1 MQDVRRTSHQTK
13 KIQSKMSIDLNMT
26 QEKKSDPS
34 ALIFQ
39 NKDGLAWQGVDL
51 ALAMHEAGGSLLTM
65 PYVIRVFL
73 ENALRSHLQGKS
85 VSKEEIDLL
94 LHWTEHIGQDVPLF
108 VTRVILPD
116 SSGVPVLQDIAA
128 MRDAFS
134 RMGGEPSLVDTVV
147 PVDLIIDHSVQVDHW
162 GAADSVVKNMQVE
175 LERNRERY
183 SFIDWAQQAFK
194 GLRVFPPGSGIIHQV
209 NLERI
214 ASVVTQQKINDD
226 LWVCPEFVIGGDS
239 HTPMVNALGVLG
251 WGVGGIDAEAALL
264 GLAYSFPI
272 PEVVGVKLTG
282 HASPLVWTTDIALL
296 VTERLR
302 QEQVANC
309 AVEFFGPVAQHM
321 PIPERAT
328 LANMAPEYG
337 ATCGFFPV
345 DDLTLAYLKVTG
357 REQSQIDLVQA
368 YSKRAG
374 LFRTD
379 TSIDPQYSR
388 VIEIDIGQAV
398 PSLAGPRRP
407 QDRLPLPKVAL
418 DFSSR
423 LTQSIAQE
431 GFGPTLVDSVPGV
444 IPTGAVVIAAITS
457 CTNTSNPEVMIAAGL
472 VARNAVKR
480 GIAPPAW
487 VKTSLAPGSPAVIT
501 YLKNLGL
508 MEPLE
513 KLGFYLIG
521 FGCTTCGGKSGPLSP
536 EVAQEI
542 ESRQLVTAAVVSG
555 NRNFPG
561 RIHKLVR
568 ANYIGAPPLV
578 VAYALAGKIDID
590 FEHEPIGVNAQGEP
604 VFFKDIQPSKAE
616 VNALVA
622 QMYAAGDLLMTQQ
635 ASPMAASNWSQSDQV
650 GSLYRWDPASEYL
663 REPPFFSTDT
673 KADSPL
679 SELIESLKHARVLG
693 AFGDSLTTDHIS
705 PGSEIPVDTPA
716 GQYLISKGVTQ
727 KNFNSFIA
735 RRGNFEVMVRGTFAN
750 VRIRNTLTPE
760 LEGGVTIHFPSG
772 KQMTIFDAAK
782 QYMKDG
788 VAGVILAGQEYGTG
802 SSRDWA
808 AKGTALLGVKAVI
821 AQSYERIHRANLI
834 GMGVLPLR
842 FDEGVSWQ
850 SLGLD
855 GTEVYAFGNVEMG
868 VKAGE
873 SIEVCALH
881 ANGHKVVFQV
891 HALVNT
897 SAERELLRLGGIP
910 QSIIA
915 SLKVKGR
922 PEGIPA

>member
-1 MQDVRRTSHQTK
+1 MNAV
-13 KIQSKMSIDLNMT
+13 
-26 QEKKSDPS
+26 QELKPHDF
-34 ALIFQ
+34 IFE
-39 NKDGLAWQGVDL
+39 NTDGIAWQGVDL
-51 ALAMHEAGGSLLTM
+51 PLAVEKTGKDLSEM
-65 PYVIRVFL
+65 PYVIRIFL
-73 ENALRSHLQGKS
+73 ENLLRSHLQGKS
-85 VSKEEIDLL
+85 VSIQEIDLL
-94 LHWTEHIGQDVPLF
+94 FHWSDNIGQDVPLF

-128 MRDAFS
+128 MRDALS
-134 RMGGEPSLVDTVV
+134 RMGGEPSLVGMVV
-147 PVDLIIDHSVQVDHW
+147 PVDLIIDHSLQVDHW
-162 GAADSVVKNMQVE
+162 GRADSLVKNMQVE
-175 LERNRERY
+175 LQRNRERY

-214 ASVVTQQKINDD
+214 ASVVTQQKTKEQH
-226 LWVCPEFVIGGDS
+226 WVCPEFVIGGDS
-239 HTPMVNALGVLG
+239 HTPMINALGVLG

-282 HASPLVWTTDIALL
+282 SASPLVWTTDIALL

-302 QEQVANC
+302 HEGVTNC
-309 AVEFFGPVAQHM
+309 AVEFFGPVAQSM

-345 DDLTLAYLKVTG
+345 DDLTLQYLKVTG
-357 REQSQIDLVQA
+357 REQSQIELVQA
-368 YSKRAG
+368 YCKRVG
-374 LFRTD
+374 LFRSEN
-379 TSIDPQYSR
+379 SIDPHYSR
-388 VIEIDIGQAV
+388 VIEIDISQAV

-407 QDRLPLPKVAL
+407 QDRLPLPKVAA
-418 DFSSR
+418 DFSLR
-423 LTQSIAQE
+423 MTKSIAQE
-431 GFGPTLVDSVPGV
+431 GFGPSLAASVPGEM
-444 IPTGAVVIAAITS
+444 PSGAVVIAAITS

-472 VARNAVKR
+472 VARNAVKL
-480 GIAPPAW
+480 GIAPPSW

-542 ESRQLVTAAVVSG
+542 ESRELVTAAVVSG

-568 ANYIGAPPLV
+568 ANYIGAPSLV
-578 VAYALAGKIDID
+578 VAYALAGKIEID
-590 FEHEPIGVNAQGEP
+590 FEREPIGVNDQGEA
-604 VFFKDIQPSKAE
+604 VYFKDIQPSKTE
-616 VNALVA
+616 VNALVE
-622 QMYAAGDLLMTQQ
+622 QMYASGDLLLTQQ
-635 ASPMAASNWSQSDQV
+635 ASPLVASDWSESDQV
-650 GSLYRWDPASEYL
+650 GSLYKWDLESQYL
-663 REPPFFSTDT
+663 REPPFFSTET
-673 KADSPL
+673 KVDSSL
-679 SELIESLKHARVLG
+679 EELIASLKHARVLA

-716 GQYLISKGVTQ
+716 GQYLISKGVSQ
-727 KNFNSFIA
+727 KNFNSYIA

-750 VRIRNTLTPE
+750 VRIRNALTPE
-760 LEGGVTIHFPSG
+760 KEGGFTIHFPSG
-772 KQMTIFDAAK
+772 RLMTIFDAAQEYLK
-782 QYMKDG
+782 ERVG
-788 VAGVILAGQEYGTG
+788 GVILAGKEYGTG

-842 FDEGVSWQ
+842 FDTGVSWQ

-855 GTEVYAFGNVEMG
+855 GTEAYAFENI
-868 VKAGE
+868 KAGVLKGE
-873 SIEVCALH
+873 PIQVTALH
-881 ANGHKVVFQV
+881 AKGHTMVFQV
-891 HALVNT
+891 LAQVNT
-897 SAERELLRLGGIP
+897 TAERELLLVGGIP
-910 QSIIA
+910 QSIIE
-915 SLKVKGR
+915 SMKDKRVG
-922 PEGIPA
+922 

>member
-1 MQDVRRTSHQTK
+1 MNK
-13 KIQSKMSIDLNMT
+13 AN
-26 QEKKSDPS
+26 KSDPS
-34 ALIFQ
+34 SLIFEM
-39 NKDGLAWQGVDL
+39 KSGPVCQGVDL
-51 ALAMHEAGGSLLTM
+51 HLAMEQVGGQLSDM
-65 PYVIRVFL
+65 PYVIRVFM
-73 ENALRSHLQGKS
+73 ENLLRSHLQGKP
-85 VSKEEIDLL
+85 VSAQEIDSM
-94 LHWTEHIGQDVPLF
+94 LHWSEHIGQDVPLF

-116 SSGVPVLQDIAA
+116 SSGVPVLQDLAA

-134 RMGGEPSLVDTVV
+134 RIGGDPNRVDTVV
-147 PVDLIIDHSVQVDHW
+147 PVDLIIDHSVQVDNW

-175 LERNRERY
+175 MQRNRERY

-214 ASVVTQQKINDD
+214 STVVTQQKIQDHT
-226 LWVCPEFVIGGDS
+226 WVCPELVIGGDS

-282 HASPLVWTTDIALL
+282 QASPLVWTTDIALL
-296 VTERLR
+296 VTQRLR
-302 QEQVANC
+302 QERVANC
-309 AVEFFGPVAQHM
+309 AVEFFGPVAQLM

-345 DDLTLAYLKVTG
+345 DDLTLEYLKVTG
-357 REQSQIDLVQA
+357 REQSLIDLVQT
-368 YSKRAG
+368 YCKQTG
-374 LFRTD
+374 LFRSESSTA
-379 TSIDPQYSR
+379 PKYSR
-388 VIEIDIGQAV
+388 VIEIDISQAV

-407 QDRLPLPKVAL
+407 QDRLPLPTVAD
-418 DFSSR
+418 DFKLR
-423 LTQSIAQE
+423 MTQSIAQE
-431 GFGPTLVDSVPGV
+431 GFGPTLAESVPGN

-472 VARNAVKR
+472 VARNAVKL
-480 GIAPPAW
+480 GLTPPAW
-487 VKTSLAPGSPAVIT
+487 VKTSLAPGSPAVVT

-536 EVAQEI
+536 EVANEI
-542 ESRQLVTAAVVSG
+542 ESRQLVTAAVISG

-590 FEHEPIGVNAQGEP
+590 LEREPIGVNAAGQA
-604 VFFKDIQPSKAE
+604 VYFKDIQPTKAE

-622 QMYAAGDLLMTQQ
+622 QMYAAGDLYMTQQ
-635 ASPMAASNWSQSDQV
+635 ASPLAATQWSESEQV
-650 GSLYRWDPASEYL
+650 GSLYKWDPQSEYL
-663 REPPFFSTDT
+663 REPPFFSTDP
-673 KADSPL
+673 KAEAPL
-679 SELIESLKHARVLG
+679 DALIESLKHARVLG

-705 PGSEIPVDTPA
+705 PGSEIPVETPA

-727 KNFNSFIA
+727 KNFNSYIA
-735 RRGNFEVMVRGTFAN
+735 RRGNFEVMARGTFAN
-750 VRIRNTLTPE
+750 IRIRNALTPE
-760 LEGGVTIHFPSG
+760 VEGGFTKHLPSG
-772 KQMTIFDAAK
+772 RQMTIFEAAH
-782 QYMKDG
+782 QYMKEG
-788 VAGVILAGQEYGTG
+788 VASIILAGKEYGTG

-808 AKGTALLGVKAVI
+808 AKGAALLGVKAVI
-821 AQSYERIHRANLI
+821 AQSYERIHRANLV
-834 GMGVLPLR
+834 GMGVLPLC

-855 GTEVYAFGNVEMG
+855 GTEIYTLSHLE
-868 VKAGE
+868 AGISRGE
-873 SIEVCALH
+873 PIEVTARH
-881 ANGHKVVFQV
+881 DKGHQVVFHVRAQV
-891 HALVNT
+891 GT

-915 SLKVKGR
+915 SLKDQHSH
-922 PEGIPA
+922 

>member
-1 MQDVRRTSHQTK
+1 MNK
-13 KIQSKMSIDLNMT
+13 AN
-26 QEKKSDPS
+26 KSDPS
-34 ALIFQ
+34 SLIFEM
-39 NKDGLAWQGVDL
+39 KSGPVCQGVDL
-51 ALAMHEAGGSLLTM
+51 HLAMEQVGGQLSDM
-65 PYVIRVFL
+65 PYVIRVFM
-73 ENALRSHLQGKS
+73 ENLLRSHLQGKP
-85 VSKEEIDLL
+85 VSAQEIDSM
-94 LHWTEHIGQDVPLF
+94 LHWSQHIGQDVPLF

-116 SSGVPVLQDIAA
+116 SSGVPVLQDLAA

-134 RMGGEPSLVDTVV
+134 RIGGDPNQVDTVV
-147 PVDLIIDHSVQVDHW
+147 PVDLIIDHSVQVDNW

-175 LERNRERY
+175 MQRNRERY

-214 ASVVTQQKINDD
+214 STVVTQQKIQDHT
-226 LWVCPEFVIGGDS
+226 WVCPELVIGGDS

-282 HASPLVWTTDIALL
+282 QASPLVWTTDIALL
-296 VTERLR
+296 VTQRLR
-302 QEQVANC
+302 QERVANC
-309 AVEFFGPVAQHM
+309 AVEFFGPVAQLM

-345 DDLTLAYLKVTG
+345 DDLTLEYLKVTG
-357 REQSQIDLVQA
+357 REQSLIDLVQT
-368 YSKRAG
+368 YCKQTG
-374 LFRTD
+374 LFRSESSTA
-379 TSIDPQYSR
+379 PKYSR
-388 VIEIDIGQAV
+388 VIEIDISQAV

-407 QDRLPLPKVAL
+407 QDRLPLPTVAD
-418 DFSSR
+418 DFKLR
-423 LTQSIAQE
+423 MTQSIAQE
-431 GFGPTLVDSVPGV
+431 GFGPTLAESVPGN

-472 VARNAVKR
+472 VARNAVKL
-480 GIAPPAW
+480 GLTPPAW
-487 VKTSLAPGSPAVIT
+487 VKTSLAPGSPAVVT

-536 EVAQEI
+536 EVANEI
-542 ESRQLVTAAVVSG
+542 ESRQLVTAAVISG

-590 FEHEPIGVNAQGEP
+590 LEREPIGVNAAGQA
-604 VFFKDIQPSKAE
+604 VYFKDIQPTKAE

-622 QMYAAGDLLMTQQ
+622 QMYAAGDLHMTQQ
-635 ASPMAASNWSQSDQV
+635 ASPLAATQWSESEQV
-650 GSLYRWDPASEYL
+650 GSLYKWDPQSEYL
-663 REPPFFSTDT
+663 REPPFFSTDP
-673 KADSPL
+673 KVEAPL
-679 SELIESLKHARVLG
+679 DALIESLKHARVLG

-705 PGSEIPVDTPA
+705 PGSEIPVETPA

-727 KNFNSFIA
+727 KNFNSYIA
-735 RRGNFEVMVRGTFAN
+735 RRGNFEVMARGTFAN
-750 VRIRNTLTPE
+750 IRIRNALTPE
-760 LEGGVTIHFPSG
+760 VEGGFTKHLPSG
-772 KQMTIFDAAK
+772 RQMTIFEAAH
-782 QYMKDG
+782 QYMREG
-788 VAGVILAGQEYGTG
+788 VASIILAGKEYGTG

-808 AKGTALLGVKAVI
+808 AKGAALLGVKAVI
-821 AQSYERIHRANLI
+821 AQSYERIHRANLV
-834 GMGVLPLR
+834 GMGVLPLC

-855 GTEVYAFGNVEMG
+855 GTEIYTLGHLE
-868 VKAGE
+868 AGISRGE
-873 SIEVCALH
+873 PIEVTARH
-881 ANGHKVVFQV
+881 DKGHQVVFQV
-891 HALVNT
+891 RAQVGT

-915 SLKVKGR
+915 SLKDQHSH
-922 PEGIPA
+922 

>member
-1 MQDVRRTSHQTK
+1 MNK
-13 KIQSKMSIDLNMT
+13 AN
-26 QEKKSDPS
+26 KSDPS
-34 ALIFQ
+34 SLIFEM
-39 NKDGLAWQGVDL
+39 KSGPVCQGVDL
-51 ALAMHEAGGSLLTM
+51 HLAMEQVGGQLSDM
-65 PYVIRVFL
+65 PYVIRVFM
-73 ENALRSHLQGKS
+73 ENLLRSHLQGKP
-85 VSKEEIDLL
+85 VSAQEIDSM
-94 LHWTEHIGQDVPLF
+94 LHWSEHIGQDVPLF

-116 SSGVPVLQDIAA
+116 SSGVPVLQDLAA

-134 RMGGEPSLVDTVV
+134 RIGGDPNRVDTVV
-147 PVDLIIDHSVQVDHW
+147 PVDLIIDHSVQVDNW

-175 LERNRERY
+175 MQRNRERY

-214 ASVVTQQKINDD
+214 STVVTQQKIQDHT
-226 LWVCPEFVIGGDS
+226 WVCPELVIGGDS

-282 HASPLVWTTDIALL
+282 QASPLVWTTDIALL
-296 VTERLR
+296 VTQRLR
-302 QEQVANC
+302 QERVANC
-309 AVEFFGPVAQHM
+309 AVEFFGPVAQLM

-345 DDLTLAYLKVTG
+345 DDLTLEYLKVTG
-357 REQSQIDLVQA
+357 REQSLIDLVQT
-368 YSKRAG
+368 YCKQTG
-374 LFRTD
+374 LFRSESSTA
-379 TSIDPQYSR
+379 PKYSR
-388 VIEIDIGQAV
+388 VIEIDISQAV

-407 QDRLPLPKVAL
+407 QDRLPLPTVAD
-418 DFSSR
+418 DFKLR
-423 LTQSIAQE
+423 MTQSIAQE
-431 GFGPTLVDSVPGV
+431 GFGPTLAESVPGN

-472 VARNAVKR
+472 VARNAVKL
-480 GIAPPAW
+480 GLTPPAW
-487 VKTSLAPGSPAVIT
+487 VKTSLAPGSPAVVT

-536 EVAQEI
+536 EVANEI
-542 ESRQLVTAAVVSG
+542 ESRQLVTAAVISG

-590 FEHEPIGVNAQGEP
+590 LEREPIGVNAAGQA
-604 VFFKDIQPSKAE
+604 VYFKDIQPTKAE

-622 QMYAAGDLLMTQQ
+622 QMYAAGDLHMTQQ
-635 ASPMAASNWSQSDQV
+635 ASPLAATQWSESEQV
-650 GSLYRWDPASEYL
+650 GSLYKWDPQSEYL
-663 REPPFFSTDT
+663 REPPFFSTDP
-673 KADSPL
+673 KAEAPL
-679 SELIESLKHARVLG
+679 DALIESLKHARVLG

-705 PGSEIPVDTPA
+705 PGSEIPVETPA

-727 KNFNSFIA
+727 KNFNSYIA
-735 RRGNFEVMVRGTFAN
+735 RRGNFEVMARGTFAN
-750 VRIRNTLTPE
+750 IRIRNALTPE
-760 LEGGVTIHFPSG
+760 VEGGFTKHLPSG
-772 KQMTIFDAAK
+772 RQMTIFEAAH
-782 QYMKDG
+782 QYMKEG
-788 VAGVILAGQEYGTG
+788 VASIILAGKEYGTG

-808 AKGTALLGVKAVI
+808 AKGAALLGVKAVI
-821 AQSYERIHRANLI
+821 AQSYERIHRANLV
-834 GMGVLPLR
+834 GMGVLPLC

-855 GTEVYAFGNVEMG
+855 GTEIYTLSHLE
-868 VKAGE
+868 AGISRGE
-873 SIEVCALH
+873 LIEVTARH
-881 ANGHKVVFQV
+881 DKGHQVVFHVRAQV
-891 HALVNT
+891 GTA
-897 SAERELLRLGGIP
+897 AERELLRLGGIP

-915 SLKVKGR
+915 SLKVQSGQ
-922 PEGIPA
+922 

>member
-1 MQDVRRTSHQTK
+1 MNK
-13 KIQSKMSIDLNMT
+13 AN
-26 QEKKSDPS
+26 KSEPS
-34 ALIFQ
+34 SLIFEM
-39 NKDGLAWQGVDL
+39 KSGPVCQGVDL
-51 ALAMHEAGGSLLTM
+51 HLAMEQVGGQLSDM
-65 PYVIRVFL
+65 PYVIRVFM
-73 ENALRSHLQGKS
+73 ENLLRSRLQGKPVS
-85 VSKEEIDLL
+85 VQEIDSM
-94 LHWTEHIGQDVPLF
+94 LHWSQHIGQDVPLF

-116 SSGVPVLQDIAA
+116 SSGVPVLQDLAA

-134 RMGGEPSLVDTVV
+134 RIGGDPNRVDTVV
-147 PVDLIIDHSVQVDHW
+147 PVDLIIDHSVQVDNW

-175 LERNRERY
+175 MQRNRERY

-214 ASVVTQQKINDD
+214 STVVTQQKIQDHT
-226 LWVCPEFVIGGDS
+226 WVCPELVIGGDS
-239 HTPMVNALGVLG
+239 HTPMVNAVGVLG

-282 HASPLVWTTDIALL
+282 QASPLVWTTDIALL
-296 VTERLR
+296 VTQRLR
-302 QEQVANC
+302 QERVANC
-309 AVEFFGPVAQHM
+309 AVEFFGPVAQLM

-345 DDLTLAYLKVTG
+345 DDLTLEYLKVTG
-357 REQSQIDLVQA
+357 REQSLIDLVQT
-368 YSKRAG
+368 YCKQTG
-374 LFRTD
+374 LFRSESSTA
-379 TSIDPQYSR
+379 PKYSR
-388 VIEIDIGQAV
+388 VIEIDISQAV

-407 QDRLPLPKVAL
+407 QDRLPLPTVAD
-418 DFSSR
+418 DFKLR
-423 LTQSIAQE
+423 MTQSIAQE
-431 GFGPTLVDSVPGV
+431 GFGPTLAESVPGN

-472 VARNAVKR
+472 VARNAVKL
-480 GIAPPAW
+480 GLTPPAW
-487 VKTSLAPGSPAVIT
+487 VKTSLAPGSPAVVT

-536 EVAQEI
+536 EVANEI
-542 ESRQLVTAAVVSG
+542 ESRQLVTAAVISG

-590 FEHEPIGVNAQGEP
+590 LEREPIGVNAAGQA
-604 VFFKDIQPSKAE
+604 VYFKDIQPTKAE

-622 QMYAAGDLLMTQQ
+622 QMYAAGDLHMTQQ
-635 ASPMAASNWSQSDQV
+635 ASPLAATQWSESEQV
-650 GSLYRWDPASEYL
+650 GSLYKWDPQSEYL
-663 REPPFFSTDT
+663 REPPFFSTDP
-673 KADSPL
+673 KVEAPL
-679 SELIESLKHARVLG
+679 DALIESLKHARVLG

-705 PGSEIPVDTPA
+705 PGSEIPVETPA

-727 KNFNSFIA
+727 KNFNSYIA
-735 RRGNFEVMVRGTFAN
+735 RRGNFEVMARGTFAN
-750 VRIRNTLTPE
+750 IRIRNALTPE
-760 LEGGVTIHFPSG
+760 VEGGFTKHLPSG
-772 KQMTIFDAAK
+772 RQMTIFEAAH
-782 QYMKDG
+782 QYMREG
-788 VAGVILAGQEYGTG
+788 VASIILAGKEYGTG

-808 AKGTALLGVKAVI
+808 AKGAALLGVKAVI
-821 AQSYERIHRANLI
+821 AQSYERIHRANLV
-834 GMGVLPLR
+834 GMGVLPLC

-855 GTEVYAFGNVEMG
+855 GTEIYTLGHLE
-868 VKAGE
+868 AGISRGE
-873 SIEVCALH
+873 PIEVTARH
-881 ANGHKVVFQV
+881 DKGHQVVFHVRAQV
-891 HALVNT
+891 GTA
-897 SAERELLRLGGIP
+897 AERELLRLGGIP

-915 SLKVKGR
+915 SLKVQSGQ
-922 PEGIPA
+922 

>member
-1 MQDVRRTSHQTK
+1 MNASHEF
-13 KIQSKMSIDLNMT
+13 NP
-26 QEKKSDPS
+26 SDY
-34 ALIFQ
+34 IFKH
-39 NKDGLAWQGVDL
+39 NDGIAWQGIDLPL
-51 ALAMHEAGGSLLTM
+51 ALEKQGKQLDEI
-65 PYVIRVFL
+65 PYVIRIFL
-73 ENALRSHLQGKS
+73 ENVLRSNLQGKS

-94 LHWTEHIGQDVPLF
+94 FHWSEHIGQDVPLF

-116 SSGVPVLQDIAA
+116 SSGLPVLQDIAA

-134 RMGGEPSLVDTVV
+134 RLGGDPSLVDTVV
-147 PVDLIIDHSVQVDHW
+147 PVDLIIDHSLQVDHW
-162 GAADSVVKNMQVE
+162 GEADSVVKNMRVE
-175 LERNRERY
+175 MDRNRERY
-183 SFIDWAQQAFK
+183 SFINWAQQAFK

-214 ASVVTQQKINDD
+214 ASVVTEQRSNQGP
-226 LWVCPEFVIGGDS
+226 WVCPEFVIGGDS

-282 HASPLVWTTDIALL
+282 NASALVWTTDIALL

-302 QEQVANC
+302 QEGVTNC
-309 AVEFFGPVAQHM
+309 AVEFFGPVAQNM

-337 ATCGFFPV
+337 ATCGYFPV
-345 DDLTLAYLKVTG
+345 DDRTLEYLKVTG
-357 REQSQIDLVQA
+357 REQSQIDLVKT
-368 YSKRAG
+368 YCEKVG
-374 LFRTD
+374 LFRSES
-379 TSIDPQYSR
+379 SIDPIYSR
-388 VIEIDIGQAV
+388 VIEIDISQAA

-407 QDRLPLPKVAL
+407 QDRLPLPKVAF
-418 DFSSR
+418 DFRLR
-423 LTQSIAQE
+423 LTQAIAQD
-431 GFGPTLVDSVPGV
+431 GFGPSLADTVPGQ

-457 CTNTSNPEVMIAAGL
+457 CTNTSNPEVMVAAGL
-472 VARNAVKR
+472 VARNAVKL
-480 GIAPPAW
+480 GISPPNW
-487 VKTSLAPGSPAVIT
+487 VKTSLAPGSPAVIN

-508 MEPLE
+508 MKPLE
-513 KLGFYLIG
+513 QLGFYLIG

-536 EVAQEI
+536 EVTQEI

-568 ANYIGAPPLV
+568 ANYIGAPSLV

-590 FEHEPIGVNAQGEP
+590 FDLEPIGVNARGES

-616 VNALVA
+616 VNELVS
-622 QMYAAGDLLMTQQ
+622 QMYAAGDLLLTQQ
-635 ASPMAASNWSQSDQV
+635 DNPLAASNWSESDQV
-650 GSLYRWDPASEYL
+650 GSLYKWNLASEYL
-663 REPPFFSTDT
+663 REPPFFSTNA
-673 KADSPL
+673 KADSSL
-679 SELIESLKHARVLG
+679 VELIESLKQARVLG

-716 GQYLISKGVTQ
+716 GQYLISKGITQ

-735 RRGNFEVMVRGTFAN
+735 RRGNFEVMARGTFAN
-750 VRIRNTLTPE
+750 VRIRNALTPDK
-760 LEGGVTIHFPSG
+760 EGGVTLHFPTG
-772 KQMTIFDAAK
+772 RMMTIFEAA
-782 QYMKDG
+782 QEYSRDG
-788 VAGVILAGQEYGTG
+788 VCGIILAGKEYGTG

-834 GMGVLPLR
+834 GMGVLPLC
-842 FDEGVSWQ
+842 FEDGVSWQ

-855 GTEVYAFGNVEMG
+855 GSETYSFSQIEPGILKGEPIEVSAEHQNGHGIVFR
-868 VKAGE
+868 VKA
-873 SIEVCALH
+873 
-881 ANGHKVVFQV
+881 Q
-891 HALVNT
+891 VNT
-897 SAERELLRLGGIP
+897 SAERELLRQGGIP
-910 QSIIA
+910 QSIIK
-915 SLKVKGR
+915 SLKVKR
-922 PEGIPA
+922 NMDASF

>member
-1 MQDVRRTSHQTK
+1 MNALQELKPHDFIFENTDV
-13 KIQSKMSIDLNMT
+13 
-26 QEKKSDPS
+26 
-34 ALIFQ
+34 F
-39 NKDGLAWQGVDL
+39 AWQGVDL
-51 ALAMHEAGGSLLTM
+51 PLAVKKTGKDLSEM
-65 PYVIRVFL
+65 PYVIRIFL
-73 ENALRSHLQGKS
+73 ENLLRSHLQGKS
-85 VSKEEIDLL
+85 VSIQEIDLL
-94 LHWTEHIGQDVPLF
+94 FHWSDNIGQDVPLF

-128 MRDAFS
+128 MRDALS
-134 RMGGEPSLVDTVV
+134 RMGGEPSLVDMVV
-147 PVDLIIDHSVQVDHW
+147 PVDLIIDHSLQVDHW
-162 GAADSVVKNMQVE
+162 GRADSLVKNMQVE
-175 LERNRERY
+175 LQRNRERY

-214 ASVVTQQKINDD
+214 ASVVTQQKTKEQH
-226 LWVCPEFVIGGDS
+226 WVCPEFVIGGDS
-239 HTPMVNALGVLG
+239 HTPMINALGVLG

-282 HASPLVWTTDIALL
+282 SASPLVWTTDIALL

-302 QEQVANC
+302 HEGVTNC
-309 AVEFFGPVAQHM
+309 AVEFFGPVAQSM

-345 DDLTLAYLKVTG
+345 DDLTLQYLKVTG
-357 REQSQIDLVQA
+357 REQSQIELVQA
-368 YSKRAG
+368 YCKRVG
-374 LFRTD
+374 LFRSEN
-379 TSIDPQYSR
+379 SIDPHYSR
-388 VIEIDIGQAV
+388 VIEIDISQAV

-407 QDRLPLPKVAL
+407 QDRLPLPKVAA
-418 DFSSR
+418 DFSLR
-423 LTQSIAQE
+423 MTKSIAQE
-431 GFGPTLVDSVPGV
+431 GFGPSLADSVPGEM
-444 IPTGAVVIAAITS
+444 PSGAVVIAAITS

-472 VARNAVKR
+472 VARNAVKL

-501 YLKNLGL
+501 YLMNLGL

-542 ESRQLVTAAVVSG
+542 ESRELVTAAVVSG

-568 ANYIGAPPLV
+568 ANYIGAPSLV
-578 VAYALAGKIDID
+578 VAYALAGKIEID
-590 FEHEPIGVNAQGEP
+590 FEREPIGVNAQGEA

-616 VNALVA
+616 VNALVE
-622 QMYAAGDLLMTQQ
+622 QMYASGDLLLTQQ
-635 ASPMAASNWSQSDQV
+635 ASPLAASDWSESDQV
-650 GSLYRWDPASEYL
+650 GSLYKWDPESQYL
-663 REPPFFSTDT
+663 REPPFFSTET
-673 KADSPL
+673 KVDSSL
-679 SELIESLKHARVLG
+679 DELIASLEQARVLA

-716 GQYLISKGVTQ
+716 GQYLISKGVSQ
-727 KNFNSFIA
+727 KNFNSYIA

-750 VRIRNTLTPE
+750 VRIRNALTPE
-760 LEGGVTIHFPSG
+760 KEGGFTIHFPSG
-772 KQMTIFDAAK
+772 RLMTIFDAAQEYLK
-782 QYMKDG
+782 NRVG
-788 VAGVILAGQEYGTG
+788 GVILAGKEYGTG

-842 FDEGVSWQ
+842 FDKGVDWQ

-855 GTEVYAFGNVEMG
+855 GTEAYAFENI
-868 VKAGE
+868 KAGVLKGE
-873 SIEVCALH
+873 PIQVIAH
-881 ANGHKVVFQV
+881 HDKGHSLVFEV
-891 HALVNT
+891 HAQVNT
-897 SAERELLRLGGIP
+897 TAERELLLLGGIP
-910 QSIIA
+910 QSIIESMKDK
-915 SLKVKGR
+915 SLN
-922 PEGIPA
+922 